1 MPGKGNNKS
10 SRSQRGQYEVVQTTA
25 LEYTPAEQPELP
37 DHFDWHQL
45 TVDYW
50 KDLGKHP
57 TMQNY
62 TEAQWMHVL
71 VTLVMP
77 FDELVKKKESNV
89 SVLRASEVLTSNAKE
104 FVISPKSVTAAKLE
118 FLTGAEIQ
126 QRLERQGNKAPARE
140 LKRSK
145 RYDDLQI
152 EG

>member
-10 SRSQRGQYEVVQTTA
+10 SRSQRGQYEVVQTTT

-50 KDLGKHP
+50 NDLGKHP

-126 QRLERQGNKAPARE
+126 QRLERQGNKSPARE

-152 EG
+152 EE